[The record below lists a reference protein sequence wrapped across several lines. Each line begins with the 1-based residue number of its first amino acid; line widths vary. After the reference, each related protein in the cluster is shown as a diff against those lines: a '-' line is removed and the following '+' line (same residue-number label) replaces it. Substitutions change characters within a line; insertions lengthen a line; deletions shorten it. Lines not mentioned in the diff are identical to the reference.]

1 MGIILAKMKFT
12 SATLIAAT
20 QAGVMELTATTNMQG
35 EVPFCIGCQNAELGQ
50 FPWQLSL
57 QTTGHFCGGSILSPT
72 ALATAAHCR
81 KSTYYAVAG
90 TIDNRTGQK
99 IIKVYAVGRVSTPFI
114 INENAKPIP
123 LVNPSEQR
131 PADRHP
137 LVTSGY
143 GYYQYGSNGR
153 PISQV
158 SQYLKWTDIE
168 YVSVARC
175 KSIWTGQTIDESVI
189 CADKDDASICSG
201 DSGGPLV
208 IDEDGEQRL
217 IGMTSWAHVYCR
229 STGLPQGWANAQWPE
244 YNAWM
249 REQAEL

>member
-1 MGIILAKMKFT
+1 MT
-12 SATLIAAT
+12 
-20 QAGVMELTATTNMQG
+20 
-35 EVPFCIGCQNAELGQ
+35 
-50 FPWQLSL
+50 
-57 QTTGHFCGGSILSPT
+57 
-72 ALATAAHCR
+72 R
-81 KSTYYAVAG
+81 KNLVKNFYVK
-90 TIDNRTGQK
+90 D
-99 IIKVYAVGRVSTPFI
+99 YAVGKVSTPFI

-123 LVNPSEQR
+123 LVNPSETR
-131 PADRHP
+131 PADKHP

-208 IDEDGEQRL
+208 IEEEGEQRL
-217 IGMTSWAHVYCR
+217 IGKFHFRLKWVTRHFCI
-229 STGLPQGWANAQWPE
+229 ST
-244 YNAWM
+244 
-249 REQAEL
+249 ELECLFLFE